1 MLFAIA
7 GKNPLTAYWHL
18 VTGGIGSWDRVVVG
32 LNKST
37 PTLLCAFRQGV
48 NACCMMRSITDL

>member
-48 NACCMMRSITDL
+48 MRVA